1 MCCPSTPIILSNGK
15 SFERSLKSSHSSPH
29 VPGVRLHQHAQTEPA
44 MPAGGPVKNV
54 HFASDESLR
63 TVRVFNASGKPING
77 SKQQAADDNPSSPDI
92 LKRLVSA
99 ARPKALRCRS
109 PSWSGPVA
117 GSSYPLNVTLFFLT
131 NDTYRYFFP
140 AYATSSSARS
150 NLQAAGQDMGSS
162 DLRIILTISSCLTL
176 RHRLFQ

>member
-1 MCCPSTPIILSNGK
+1 MCCLTFLQAYYKGAVDTAIPLSRVAGHLATPATFPDTVKRVDSSHTVDPIILSNGK
-15 SFERSLKSSHSSPH
+15 SFKYSLKSSHSSPH
-29 VPGVRLHQHAQTEPA
+29 IPGVRLHQHAQSEPA

-99 ARPKALRCRS
+99 ARPKALR
-109 PSWSGPVA
+109 
-117 GSSYPLNVTLFFLT
+117 
-131 NDTYRYFFP
+131 
-140 AYATSSSARS
+140 
-150 NLQAAGQDMGSS
+150 
-162 DLRIILTISSCLTL
+162 
-176 RHRLFQ
+176 